1 MAPEMLSGGRLGDTS
16 GVVDITHGMLD
27 LENCCICGSEHD
39 NMTNSAIL
47 ETLSP
52 SRASDF
58 KTCPQLFKFRHIDK
72 IPSPPTAAQTRGL
85 AIHSALEDLFDLEAP
100 QRGREQLLRL
110 VAEACEKTLA
120 EDSFTDLFAGDIEG
134 RDKFMREALETA
146 NRYFQLEDPR
156 FIEPL
161 DRERWVKLDITDAS
175 RPEVPIEVR
184 GVVDRIDP
192 RGDGTARIVDY
203 KTGNAPPVQYA
214 DSAFFAL
221 KIYALIISESTGWT
235 PSQIRLLYLGNA
247 ISHTLPVSEG
257 QLRAIKRQILALRS
271 AIERGIAGDIFPTRV
286 SRLCDWCYYQ
296 SICPAFSGSPV

>member
-1 MAPEMLSGGRLGDTS
+1 MPPGGQLGYPT
-16 GVVDITHGMLD
+16 GVVDITRGMLD
-27 LENCCICGSEHD
+27 CDNFCLCGSEHD
-39 NMTNSAIL
+39 HMTNGAIL
-47 ETLSP
+47 ENLSP

-100 QRGREQLLRL
+100 QRGKEQLLRL
-110 VAEACEKTLA
+110 VVEACEKTLA
-120 EDSFTDLFAGDIEG
+120 EDSFADLFADDTEG
-134 RDKFMREALETA
+134 RDKFMAEALETA

-161 DRERWVKLDITDAS
+161 DRERWVKLAITDAS
-175 RPEVPIEVR
+175 RPEYPIEVR
-184 GVVDRIDP
+184 GVVDRLDL

-221 KIYALIISESTGWT
+221 KIYALIVSESTEWT

-247 ISHTLPVSEG
+247 VSHTLPVSAG
-257 QLRAIKRQILALRS
+257 QLRAIRRQMLALRV

-296 SICPAFSGSPV
+296 PICPAFSGSPS